1 MRAASHVNGRRRFY
15 FTHLAFL
22 NAQDTGIMS
31 ILTAHNVGQIF
42 GGFTVFTGVNVSIA
56 RGAKIGMVGPNGIGK
71 TTLLRVLAGLEE
83 PAAGSASRASGIRIG
98 YLRQEAMQGF
108 SEQDSTLYEAMR
120 EVFADVER
128 QEAKLRALEQHMAVD
143 ASDAIMDEY
152 GRLLERFEQM
162 GGYDYELRI
171 EQTLSGLGFDKG
183 HYDLPLKHLS
193 GGQKTRALLAHLLLE
208 KPDLLI
214 LDEPTNHLDV
224 GAVEWLE
231 TTLHNWEGALLVVSH
246 DRYFLD
252 AVVNTI
258 WEMSRGG
265 ITTYRG
271 NYSAYLRQREA
282 NRERLTALYEQERER
297 LDKELDFIKRNIARA
312 STNGQAVGRL
322 RRLSGALVA
331 IETYGLE
338 RYLQM
343 KWSEMGLNARPLS
356 VMEAEQKLRAV
367 VPPSYRAPP
376 LKLRLRENQRSGDVV
391 LRARDLEI
399 GYPGNPLFITED
411 FTLRRGE
418 CVALIGDNG
427 TGKTTFLKTLMRQ
440 IEPLAG
446 NIQFGLNLRAG
457 YFAQAH
463 DDLNLDSL
471 VIDELLRHRHMLISE
486 ARSYLAQYLFR
497 GEDVYKRVGD
507 LSGGERGRLALAVL
521 ALQGANFLLLDE
533 PTNHLDI
540 AAQEVLQ
547 EVLENFDG
555 TILLVTHDRYLVDRL
570 ATQIWNLEAGYLN
583 VFRGS
588 YAEFVA

>member
-1 MRAASHVNGRRRFY
+1 
-15 FTHLAFL
+15 
-22 NAQDTGIMS
+22 MS
-31 ILTAHNVGQIF
+31 ILTANNVSQIF
-42 GGFTVFTGVNVSIA
+42 GGFTVFTGVNANIPHE
-56 RGAKIGMVGPNGIGK
+56 AKIGMVGPNGVGK
-71 TTLLRVLAGLEE
+71 TTLLRILAGLEQ
-83 PAAGSASRASGIRIG
+83 PTTGSASRASGIRIG

-108 SEQDSTLYEAMR
+108 YEQDSTLYGAMR

-143 ASDAIMDEY
+143 ASDAVMDEY
-152 GRLLERFEQM
+152 GRLLERFEHI

-171 EQTLSGLGFDKG
+171 EQTLAGLGFDAP

-193 GGQKTRALLAHLLLE
+193 GGQKTRALLAQLLLE
-208 KPDLLI
+208 RPDLLI

-231 TTLHNWEGALLVVSH
+231 TTLHNWDGALLVVSH

-258 WEMSRGG
+258 WEVSRGG
-265 ITTYRG
+265 VTTYRG

-282 NRERLTALYEQERER
+282 NRERAMALYEQQHER
-297 LDKELDFIKRNIARA
+297 LEKELDYIKRNIARA

-322 RRLSGALVA
+322 RRLSGDLVG
-331 IETYGLE
+331 IQTYGIE

-343 KWSEMGLNARPLS
+343 SWSETGLS
-356 VMEAEQKLRAV
+356 VRPFTVAEAEQALKAITA
-367 VPPSYRAPP
+367 PSFRTPP
-376 LKLRLRENQRSGDVV
+376 LKLRLRENQRSGEVV
-391 LRARDLEI
+391 LGTRDLEI
-399 GYPGNPLFITED
+399 GYPGNPLFIAED

-446 NIQFGLNLRAG
+446 NMQFGLNLRAG

-471 VIDELLRHRHMLISE
+471 VIDELLRHKHMLISE
-486 ARSYLAQYLFR
+486 ARNYLAQYLFR
-497 GEDVYKRVGD
+497 GEDVFKHVGD

-583 VFRGS
+583 VFQGS